1 MDQKDVR
8 ILYAALEEATRS
20 PEAVASVTDIP
31 KSTVHYRLDKL
42 REEGILENDLFD
54 VDMAELGLSMR
65 VISEVHAEYGEGYH
79 NEVGEQLAD
88 IEGVNQVY
96 FTMGDTDFIVIAVI
110 RSREMVEDLIS
121 AYESAG
127 DGQMTATLIA
137 SVMGVWILLAAPEAG
152 AGLRVR
158 HAC

>member
-1 MDQKDVR
+1 MDEKDVR

-42 REEGILENDLFD
+42 QEEGVIENDLFD
-54 VDMAELGLSMR
+54 VDMEELGLSMR

-79 NEVGEQLAD
+79 NEVGDQLAA

-121 AYESAG
+121 AYESIDAVQRTSSKFVIKTVKHSKHPLT
-127 DGQMTATLIA
+127 DFELDTLA
-137 SVMGVWILLAAPEAG
+137 DTVE
-152 AGLRVR
+152 
-158 HAC
+158 